1 MTLKKTVF
9 RTLTLSLLLAVGSPL
24 ALAGTLTGGATM
36 PEQIVQEGTAIEQ
49 LSRAAE
55 QVQNQLQM
63 LLNEARNLQNLPT
76 NFVSQITGE
85 LGQLTSIVGQGNALS
100 YAGQNISSQLSSE
113 YPGYSGSTN
122 YQQEYQN
129 WNNTTSQ
136 NIQNAL
142 QAQSLQ
148 SQDFA
153 NQTQTLNSIQ
163 SASQSAAGRMQVLQ
177 AGNQIS
183 AMEVKQLQKMQQ
195 ISMAQNDAQLAYEKQ
210 KLTEASQQNSLSQQ
224 ELGTFLGTGSGQNAM
239 GSGSDINLG
248 NTSQFNPE

>member
-1 MTLKKTVF
+1 MKFKQITISVLATLV
-9 RTLTLSLLLAVGSPL
+9 LATGSNL
-24 ALAGTLTGGATM
+24 AIAGTLTGGATL
-36 PEQIVQEGTAIEQ
+36 PEQIVQEGTSIEQ
-49 LSRAAE
+49 LARAAE

-63 LLNEARNLQNLPT
+63 LLNEARNLESLPT
-76 NFVSQITGE
+76 NFVNQITGQ
-85 LGQLTSIVGQGNALS
+85 LGQLTNIVGQGDALS

-113 YPGYSGSTN
+113 YPGYSNGVN

-142 QAQSLQ
+142 QAQNLASNQFATQ
-148 SQDFA
+148 SQA
-153 NQTQTLNSIQ
+153 LASIQ

-177 AGNQIS
+177 AGNQI
-183 AMEVKQLQKMQQ
+183 AGMEVKSIQHLQQ
-195 ISMAQNDAQLAYEKQ
+195 IEMAQNDARLAYEKQ

-224 ELGTFLGTGSGQNAM
+224 ELGTFLGTGGQNAM
-239 GSGSDINLG
+239 GSGSNINLG

>member
-1 MTLKKTVF
+1 MKHKQTAF
-9 RTLTLSLLLAVGSPL
+9 SILSAM
-24 ALAGTLTGGATM
+24 ALMAGGPAAYAGTLTGGATL
-36 PEQIVQEGTAIEQ
+36 PEQIVQEGTSIEQ
-49 LSRAAE
+49 LARAAE

-63 LLNEARNLQNLPT
+63 LLNEARNLESLPT
-76 NFVSQITGE
+76 NFVNQITGQ
-85 LGQLTSIVGQGNALS
+85 LGQLTNIVGQGDALS

-113 YPGYSGSTN
+113 YPGYSNGVN

-142 QAQSLQ
+142 QAQNLASNQFATQ
-148 SQDFA
+148 SQA
-153 NQTQTLNSIQ
+153 LASIQ

-177 AGNQIS
+177 AGNQI
-183 AMEVKQLQKMQQ
+183 AGMEVKSIQHLQQ
-195 ISMAQNDAQLAYEKQ
+195 IEMAQNDARLAYEKQ

-224 ELGTFLGTGSGQNAM
+224 ELGTFLGTGGQNAM
-239 GSGSDINLG
+239 GSGSNINLG

>member
-1 MTLKKTVF
+1 MKHKQTAF
-9 RTLTLSLLLAVGSPL
+9 SILSAM
-24 ALAGTLTGGATM
+24 ALMAGGPAAYAGTLTGGATF
-36 PEQIVQEGTAIEQ
+36 PEQIVQEGTSIEQ
-49 LSRAAE
+49 LARAAE

-63 LLNEARNLQNLPT
+63 LLNEARNLQSLPT
-76 NFVSQITGE
+76 NFISQVTGE

-113 YPGYSGSTN
+113 YPGYSNGVN

-142 QAQSLQ
+142 QAQNLASNQFATQ
-148 SQDFA
+148 SQA
-153 NQTQTLNSIQ
+153 LASIQ

-224 ELGTFLGTGSGQNAM
+224 ELGTFLGTGGQNAM
-239 GSGSDINLG
+239 GSGSNINLG